1 MNQVDMIINCRWLI
15 PVQPEGQIYE
25 NTAIIIDKGKIID
38 ILPEANEQ
46 TRYCSKQTVALP
58 NHAVLPGFVNA
69 HTHSPMT
76 LFRGLADDLP
86 LMEWLNNHIW
96 PAEAKWL
103 NNEFI
108 KDGTDLAIAEMIRSG
123 TTCFNEHF
131 FFPEAIARQATDS
144 KIRATIGATII
155 NFPTNWSKDEVDGF
169 NQFKSLYEQSANN
182 DLLNFAL
189 APHAPY
195 TTTDFILREIADYS
209 KEHHLP
215 IHIHLHETET
225 EVNDSLKQYGKR
237 PVKRLYDLGLLSKRL
252 QCVHMTQ
259 IDQEDLDLLKETGA
273 NVTHCPES
281 NLKLASGYCKVEWLL
296 QNNINVALG
305 TDGAASNNDLDMIG
319 EMRTAALIGKPVANS
334 ATAVSAINVL
344 KMATINGA
352 KALGLEDKIGSI
364 EIGKYA
370 DIIAIDLA
378 QINTM
383 PIYNPISQI
392 VYSATNRQVTDV
404 FVAGVPLLRN
414 GELQTL
420 DPDQLFY
427 NANKWRQRI
436 SNK

>member
-1 MNQVDMIINCRWLI
+1 
-15 PVQPEGQIYE
+15 
-25 NTAIIIDKGKIID
+25 
-38 ILPEANEQ
+38 
-46 TRYCSKQTVALP
+46 
-58 NHAVLPGFVNA
+58 
-69 HTHSPMT
+69 
-76 LFRGLADDLP
+76 
-86 LMEWLNNHIW
+86 
-96 PAEAKWL
+96 
-103 NNEFI
+103 
-108 KDGTDLAIAEMIRSG
+108 
-123 TTCFNEHF
+123 
-131 FFPEAIARQATDS
+131 
-144 KIRATIGATII
+144 
-155 NFPTNWSKDEVDGF
+155 
-169 NQFKSLYEQSANN
+169 
-182 DLLNFAL
+182 
-189 APHAPY
+189 
-195 TTTDFILREIADYS
+195 
-209 KEHHLP
+209 
-215 IHIHLHETET
+215 
-225 EVNDSLKQYGKR
+225 
-237 PVKRLYDLGLLSKRL
+237 
-252 QCVHMTQ
+252 MTQ